1 MIVWRDAIPAFEP
14 ALHEAGE
21 MTAGSDTSALEP
33 MLTSANLKRL
43 LDTMGQA
50 VFAVDRNGGLF
61 VWNFAAEKLFGQPRS
76 SVLHRDIRQ
85 VLTPGDFLHTL
96 LQSLD
101 HGVEFSGV
109 EVKALCR
116 GKPVTLL
123 VDIRVLRN
131 QNHQPIGRLCVLTDL
146 TEMRDQERRLRHYER
161 LGVTS
166 KIIAGFAH
174 EVRNPIAAIRGFVQL
189 LLEGRAT
196 QDPSTYLNLILEEVD
211 RVNDLIRGFISLSR
225 NDGAGMTAVDPDGL
239 VEDVVALMQ
248 GYTFLNGIDLQTDL
262 QATGTAIQGDPDQLK
277 QVLVNLIKNA
287 IDATPP
293 GGTVVIATRR
303 DDRTLYIEVRDNG
316 HGIKPAVM
324 PKIFDLYFT
333 THGGTG
339 LGLPISRSI
348 VHQHGGNLTVESRDG
363 IGTTV
368 RLTLP
373 LPAPEDVPTPGRRP
387 DSDSAPG
394 PN

>member
-1 MIVWRDAIPAFEP
+1 
-14 ALHEAGE
+14 
-21 MTAGSDTSALEP
+21 
-33 MLTSANLKRL
+33 MLTAANLKRL

-50 VFAVDRNGGLF
+50 VFAVDRNGALF
-61 VWNFAAEKLFGQPRS
+61 VWNCAAEKLFGQPRFA
-76 SVLHRDIRQ
+76 VLHRDIRQ

-109 EVKALCR
+109 EVQAVCR
-116 GKPVTLL
+116 SQPVTLL
-123 VDIRVLRN
+123 VDIRVLRD

-146 TEMRDQERRLRHYER
+146 TQIREQERRLQHYER

-196 QDPSTYLNLILEEVD
+196 QDPSAYLHLILEEVD
-211 RVNDLIRGFISLSR
+211 RVNNLIQGFISLSR
-225 NDGAGMTAVDPDGL
+225 NDGTGVTTVYPDGL
-239 VEDVVALMQ
+239 VEEVVALMQ
-248 GYTFLNGIDLQTDL
+248 GYTFLNGIDLQTSL
-262 QATGTAIQGDPDQLK
+262 HTAGTAIRGDPDQLK

-287 IDATPP
+287 LDATPP
-293 GGTVVIATRR
+293 GGTVVIATNR

-316 HGIKPAVM
+316 HGIKPAVL

-348 VHQHGGNLTVESRDG
+348 VHQHGGKLTVESTEG
-363 IGTTV
+363 VGTTV
-368 RLTLP
+368 RVALP
-373 LPAPEDVPTPGRRP
+373 LLPRPRGGKRPPARP
-387 DSDSAPG
+387 DSSSPPG
-394 PN
+394 SD